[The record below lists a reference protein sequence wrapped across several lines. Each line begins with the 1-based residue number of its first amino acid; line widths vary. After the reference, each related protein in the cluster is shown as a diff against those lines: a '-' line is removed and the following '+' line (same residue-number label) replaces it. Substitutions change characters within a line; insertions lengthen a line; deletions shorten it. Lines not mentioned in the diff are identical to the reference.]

1 MQKNIFREYD
11 IRGIVDK
18 DLTIDGCYN
27 LGKAIVTYLHELH
40 PASRSVIVGRDGR
53 LHSPAIHAEIVRAIT
68 TLGFDV
74 VDIGMCPTPV
84 VYFATQYLN
93 IPMAL
98 MISASHN
105 PGEYNGIKIWGVAGT
120 QITAIKE
127 LFFGGQFLPDA
138 EQPGA
143 IACNDI
149 SSIYLDYLEN
159 QFAHLKGLAMP
170 FLVDC
175 GNGAGGMVM
184 PELIKRMSW
193 KNAQL
198 LYAEVDGTFPNHEPD
213 PTVAAQMHEM
223 ARMLTTDKTFAVG
236 IGLDGDCD
244 RMDPMTS
251 DGYLV
256 PGDHLLALF
265 ATEILKNNPGSTVVC
280 DIKSS
285 GSLIDMLANIG
296 AQARVAPSGHSLI
309 KKAMKE
315 TGALLAGELSCHFFF
330 HDRYFGYDD
339 GIYAALRLLELLHLS
354 GKSLQELLASIPQ
367 KVSSPEFRI
376 ACKNDTEKL
385 LIVAAVKDI
394 FCQRTDIELITI
406 DGIRAHMSYGWGLLR
421 ASNTQ
426 PVISLRFESNDADG
440 LARVKKDFYT
450 LLQPYF
456 DEHFLRNEIE
466 L

>member
-1 MQKNIFREYD
+1 
-11 IRGIVDK
+11 
-18 DLTIDGCYN
+18 
-27 LGKAIVTYLHELH
+27 
-40 PASRSVIVGRDGR
+40 
-53 LHSPAIHAEIVRAIT
+53 
-68 TLGFDV
+68 
-74 VDIGMCPTPV
+74 
-84 VYFATQYLN
+84 
-93 IPMAL
+93 
-98 MISASHN
+98 
-105 PGEYNGIKIWGVAGT
+105 
-120 QITAIKE
+120 
-127 LFFGGQFLPDA
+127 
-138 EQPGA
+138 
-143 IACNDI
+143 
-149 SSIYLDYLEN
+149 
-159 QFAHLKGLAMP
+159 
-170 FLVDC
+170 
-175 GNGAGGMVM
+175 
-184 PELIKRMSW
+184 
-193 KNAQL
+193 
-198 LYAEVDGTFPNHEPD
+198 
-213 PTVAAQMHEM
+213 
-223 ARMLTTDKTFAVG
+223 
-236 IGLDGDCD
+236 
-244 RMDPMTS
+244 
-251 DGYLV
+251 
-256 PGDHLLALF
+256 
-265 ATEILKNNPGSTVVC
+265 
-280 DIKSS
+280 
-285 GSLIDMLANIG
+285 MLANIG